1 MMHDSD
7 VDVLIVEDNASDLEL
22 TLRALKE
29 HHLCNNLVVAR
40 DGLEALDY
48 LFGEGQFAG
57 RRIDM
62 QPRVVLLDLKLPL
75 VDGIE
80 VLRRI
85 RADPRTHSLPVVAM
99 TASNRERDVAET
111 YELGINS
118 YIVKP
123 VDFQKFTDAMKMI
136 GMYWLM
142 LNRPPSLE

>member
-1 MMHDSD
+1 MMHDTD
-7 VDVLIVEDNASDLEL
+7 IDVLIVEDNSSDLEL
-22 TLRALKE
+22 ALRALKE
-29 HHLCNNLVVAR
+29 HRLCNNLVVAR

-48 LFGEGQFAG
+48 LFAEGRYAG
-57 RRIDM
+57 RRVED
-62 QPRVVLLDLKLPL
+62 QPRVILLDLKLPL

-85 RADPRTHSLPVVAM
+85 RSDPRTHALPVVAM

-123 VDFQKFTDAMKMI
+123 VDFHKFTEAMKMI

-142 LNRPPSLE
+142 LNRAPSVP

>member
-29 HHLCNNLVVAR
+29 HHLCNNLAVAR